1 MLDIDKSIVD
11 FLVIENMVQ
20 EVEKVFSYD
29 VSLVYVIVEE
39 MVKRD
44 IDRIYFVVCGSLFN
58 AA

>member
-1 MLDIDKSIVD
+1 M
-11 FLVIENMVQ
+11 
-20 EVEKVFSYD
+20 EKVFSYD

>member
-29 VSLVYVIVEE
+29 VLLVYVIVEE
-39 MVKRD
+39 MVKCD
-44 IDRIYFVVCGSLFN
+44 IDCIYFVVCGLLFN
-58 AA
+58 VV